1 MESEEVDKATLEILQ
16 KHQLTIETLQYITHE
31 KLEAIG
37 IKSWGKRMAV
47 LTAAKHF
54 YEYYSIMAIQQQQ
67 FKQNILLQRI
77 FYLTYQHY
85 SFSYYI
91 SFLLSKPIFFFFL
104 IAILNK
110 IECFVNA
117 YSPFPSPSHY
127 FTAKRFKED
136 SHAQQQQQSQQQQQK
151 QQQQQQQQQQQSQRT
166 QQQSQQS
173 QQPQRLQ
180 QTSQTNQREQEQ
192 LQQLLRQQLQRL
204 QQQMNS
210 QQQQQKAQ
218 SQEHTDAKQAPDAET
233 AQPQSQ
239 KGQQQQQQQSTT
251 AASSTQ
257 KTTTTTTKT
266 EGNTQTEQ
274 LSMLQNIVREN
285 PEQIIQLLKLM
296 MEPGSD
302 EATTKT
308 GNSGVKPN

>member
-1 MESEEVDKATLEILQ
+1 MESEEVDKETLEILQ

-151 QQQQQQQQQQQSQRT
+151 QQQQQQSQRT
-166 QQQSQQS
+166 QQQSQQL

-266 EGNTQTEQ
+266 EGSTQTEQ